1 MFLCCCSS
9 WFSLQNRFRVVI
21 MVIFQTRATHLTF
34 CLLPVYRAGSPAD
47 SRVPHAES
55 NTDADTR
62 AELFTQSHSFFVQ
75 IRKKS
80 NVRKSQRSFL
90 LPKTRWCTVWLMLFS
105 GFFYFFSNA
114 PWCWILPIIRSGK
127 KLHSPSVALLLYA
140 KITTDTTL
148 EQIVL
153 LEQLSFM
160 QILNDN
166 RQ

>member
-62 AELFTQSHSFFVQ
+62 AELFTQSHSFLCKLG
-75 IRKKS
+75 KKVMWGNHS
-80 NVRKSQRSFL
+80 V
-90 LPKTRWCTVWLMLFS
+90 LFS
-105 GFFYFFSNA
+105 CQRLDDVQSDWCCFRDLFYFFSNA